1 MRKNS
6 LPCVTAGHQLYL
18 RLRCPLGTWDIRVSR
33 RFRRIGE
40 LLELL
45 LPASRL
51 QGQDP
56 SSQGW
61 AYYYTQGNVVG
72 AMVLGQ
78 SCWGKA
84 VGPMLLGQSCW
95 ADAVGAKLLG
105 QSCWADA
112 VGAKLLGQ
120 SCWADAVGAKLLG
133 QSCWGNAPL
142 HLHVVSKQKGIII
155 VAFHQNDSAVI
166 ILLNIPPGAYSVSM
180 TAR

>member
-18 RLRCPLGTWDIRVSR
+18 RLRCPLGTWDTRVSR

-105 QSCWADA
+105 QSCW
-112 VGAKLLGQ
+112 
-120 SCWADAVGAKLLG
+120 
-133 QSCWGNAPL
+133 GNAPL

-166 ILLNIPPGAYSVSM
+166 ILSDIPPGAYSVSM
-180 TAR
+180 TAK